1 MKFEDLAS
9 LYQYFDDLVTQEVD
23 ADVLFASSYV
33 RGFVSLAASE
43 YGDDSQRLTVC
54 LAENIGEKI
63 DAARSELSPQDREI
77 IKRYW
82 ADIKGF
88 FIH

>member
-1 MKFEDLAS
+1 MKFENLAA
-9 LYQYFDDLVTQEVD
+9 LYQYFDDLVTQDVD

-43 YGDDSQRLTVC
+43 YGDESQQLTAC
-54 LAENIGEKI
+54 LAKNIGEKI
-63 DAARSELSPQDREI
+63 ESARTELSPQDREVI
-77 IKRYW
+77 QLYW

-88 FIH
+88 FSH